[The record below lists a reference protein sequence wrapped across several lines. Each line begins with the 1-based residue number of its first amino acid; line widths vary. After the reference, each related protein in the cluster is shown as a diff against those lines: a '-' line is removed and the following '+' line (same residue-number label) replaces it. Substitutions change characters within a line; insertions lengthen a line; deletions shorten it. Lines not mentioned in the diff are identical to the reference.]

1 MDFGGMKRPELQALC
16 KRHGLP
22 AGGTNADLVARL
34 DAALSGGAEA
44 EEEVVVGMV
53 TRKGCLKRPVGDG
66 GEAKK
71 VTFAVQ
77 QTRGRR
83 LRSRVVWSPVVS
95 KTRGKRA
102 EAGADSAADDG
113 ISVDACANVP
123 VRRSRRNSLTAADAE
138 EIEAAVTVDRK
149 RKCKDQEIA
158 EDVAANAQVVP
169 SRRVTR
175 RSSLSGNAVLLPPAV
190 EKKMGREKA
199 ADGKN
204 KLAAEEQVAEAQDS
218 SAATTVVENKRSR
231 RKRENCDPDVQKS
244 AKVEAPSRT
253 TRSRSVE
260 AALMSPTVVEN
271 KRRKTGD
278 GQPDVELP
286 TVSEVVKKDAPVTR
300 SLRNRVVQVN
310 NSVVEETRTSQQL
323 ENKAQPSRPATRR
336 HKQVESSVEEEDQE
350 QVAVPNKAP
359 LSRRSGRNNSEASN
373 ANSENNKLV
382 SALVEAKD
390 LQPAITEPV
399 RRSTRKSV
407 VSTMLDSEDKD
418 PTEEKNP
425 EAPVMR
431 SMRRSVVPAK
441 DVKGAGQEIQHAKGE
456 DAVKQPAITE
466 PVRKSTRKSLASA
479 MHEKEE
485 NDLSAEKNPGAHVRR
500 SSRKSVVPVKNVGME
515 ESEAGTR
522 KPKVRDHGVAMVI
535 SGNDSQAVLQ
545 RSTGKSSNH
554 YLSDDNETQPG
565 SEKCMSHESVGED
578 VMKLRNHR
586 RSSMEISS
594 SAKDSSNI
602 EDFSGQKFRKQ
613 QRSQTPIEKGDT
625 GANYDRQLRTQQASH
640 STTSKERSSKRRWTT
655 APEEVTSAEEAN
667 DVMVIR
673 EATEYTCKVSH
684 EYCEPS
690 SRIQEICQANATGEE
705 YSSGPSLGTVTL
717 PDEICTTQSVHEAIP
732 GSESSEAA
740 KESLDKSKQ
749 PQEHTAI
756 QHDDNHLSETRNE
769 ELDQSSSVSELH
781 SGFVLEDK
789 TLMGEGSIYVLP
801 AEFAVGDGEG
811 QSPVAGHG
819 SDTASGSA
827 IPTSDNNPEIHCDVI
842 TEESIRA
849 DDLGRCPSMDGKG
862 NLLTN
867 LHSEGAAD
875 NSILP
880 ALNAAKGCSSD
891 ERHSSFGLEVMFTE
905 ASKDTAV
912 EVDGGNKSIT
922 CLTPGFHVG
931 SYCDLED
938 EDVTKEE
945 VVTEWKSFDEHA
957 AAKTDLKSNLNC
969 EFTGIDMD
977 SDCSI
982 AEKNMRLVADKTD
995 EEEATIPVQQDGVQE
1010 GDPEKPSLFSATP
1023 KCKRECGLP
1032 EETVLQSKNQGCSS
1046 SAEQSPF
1053 GIESLLSQ
1061 ESIEK
1066 SVEYDALAASVHTE
1080 IGFDELKECHV
1091 KRALENAHVSKPH
1104 HDTDEGSCPV
1114 SKTDDFMCTSQQG
1127 NGIEAMRGTNSEEV
1141 ACKGEGSDK
1150 LVHCDDPEPSS
1161 EKTDVNEQAPDNAY
1175 GVSDVVLSSTLH
1187 APANENYDAC
1197 LGSNIGLTHQGHK
1210 DQCSEDTEKR
1220 FASKTLSN
1228 DIFEGATSKYIECGD
1243 VLLPAEERSHS
1254 QDDQLNSKLEGT
1266 KVVESGCNFSKD
1278 FSSDLDNGSV
1288 VGIVGERTPPGSS
1301 LPKDLSTEYNTK
1313 QEHLDGPSAEI
1324 FRDGST
1330 TYRGE
1335 NVSRV
1340 GHLATSSKHDGALSE
1355 EAVRTMKK
1363 YAGTC
1368 SSNPR
1373 ELLMDLQSPLSK
1385 EKIEGSISH
1394 DGLAFPSAKSSGNES
1409 VDVEQRVEV
1418 HLGSNMSQLEST
1430 DLLDELIGCSKT
1442 EMLHQ
1447 GHNDRCSE
1455 DREEQVAVVDIVGQ
1469 RTPSGSGLQ
1478 EDYCT
1483 DYNPQQDFLDGCSVE
1498 SSLQGST
1505 TVCWKKNV
1513 SAVAGTIENPS
1524 FSIATTDYKH
1534 DGALSEEAA
1543 HKLKKYTGTC
1553 SEDPKHLVIE
1563 LQSLFS
1569 EASIETSVSHDDLA
1583 FPSAESGINE
1593 PTVCH
1598 FEKPVDTLVSSEPDT
1613 YQGRCHDLS
1622 RAEEKES
1629 CMSASV
1635 QHNES
1640 GGFLRSS
1647 HMKDLV
1653 TSAHINLSDDAHLIE
1668 RNIVVEE
1675 VLCEAKE
1682 KGKSFPT
1689 SDSDV
1694 LQSNSNEY
1702 GPCQTG
1708 QQCVHESSSMQATSN
1723 IEAFNH
1729 DHEESNENNG
1739 GQITPGIPASNMSED
1754 ADIERSEREIGLP
1767 LAAGISALPDEQ
1779 LKHPGDLSAPRT
1791 PEESIV
1797 LQNYCFPGSEGI
1809 ILLAAELFTFQQNV
1823 LFNFLL

>member
-44 EEEVVVGMV
+44 EEEAVLGVA
-53 TRKGCLKRPVGDG
+53 TRKGCLKRPVGDA

-77 QTRGRR
+77 ESRGRR

-102 EAGADSAADDG
+102 EAGVDSAPDDG
-113 ISVDACANVP
+113 ISADAGANVP

-158 EDVAANAQVVP
+158 EDAAANAPVVP

-310 NSVVEETRTSQQL
+310 NPVVEETRTSQQL

-390 LQPAITEPV
+390 LQVAYPLTRRNAKAQDAEKQPIVKEPVRRSTRKSVVSIMLDSEDKDPTEEKNPEAPVRRSMRRSVVPAKDVKGAGEEIQHAKGEDAVKQPAITEPV

-431 SMRRSVVPAK
+431 SMRRSVVSAK
-441 DVKGAGQEIQHAKGE
+441 DVKVAGEEIQHAKGE

-466 PVRKSTRKSLASA
+466 PVRQSTRKSLASA

-500 SSRKSVVPVKNVGME
+500 SSRKSVVPVKDVGEDIQNTKGEDAEKQLSVKQPVRRSSRKSVLPDTLENESGFIVAETNAEAHARRSTRKSVLPNMINTENPDLSKMARNGNFETGKCEDDKQQIVNEPVRRLRRSVVTVTIEEPYKGLHYGNISKIPMRRLTRKSIAFNVVEKGSMDNTEKVGME

-545 RSTGKSSNH
+545 RSIGKSSNH

-565 SEKCMSHESVGED
+565 SEKCMSRESVGED

-673 EATEYTCKVSH
+673 EATEDTCKVSH
-684 EYCEPS
+684 VYCEPS
-690 SRIQEICQANATGEE
+690 SRIQEICQVNATGEE

-717 PDEICTTQSVHEAIP
+717 PDEICSTQSVHEAIP

-769 ELDQSSSVSELH
+769 ELDQSSSVAELH

-789 TLMGEGSIYVLP
+789 TLMGE

-827 IPTSDNNPEIHCDVI
+827 LPTSDNNPEIHCDVI

-931 SYCDLED
+931 SDCGLED
-938 EDVTKEE
+938 EDVIKE
-945 VVTEWKSFDEHA
+945 
-957 AAKTDLKSNLNC
+957 
-969 EFTGIDMD
+969 
-977 SDCSI
+977 
-982 AEKNMRLVADKTD
+982 
-995 EEEATIPVQQDGVQE
+995 
-1010 GDPEKPSLFSATP
+1010 
-1023 KCKRECGLP
+1023 
-1032 EETVLQSKNQGCSS
+1032 
-1046 SAEQSPF
+1046 
-1053 GIESLLSQ
+1053 
-1061 ESIEK
+1061 
-1066 SVEYDALAASVHTE
+1066 
-1080 IGFDELKECHV
+1080 
-1091 KRALENAHVSKPH
+1091 
-1104 HDTDEGSCPV
+1104 
-1114 SKTDDFMCTSQQG
+1114 
-1127 NGIEAMRGTNSEEV
+1127 
-1141 ACKGEGSDK
+1141 
-1150 LVHCDDPEPSS
+1150 
-1161 EKTDVNEQAPDNAY
+1161 
-1175 GVSDVVLSSTLH
+1175 
-1187 APANENYDAC
+1187 
-1197 LGSNIGLTHQGHK
+1197 
-1210 DQCSEDTEKR
+1210 
-1220 FASKTLSN
+1220 
-1228 DIFEGATSKYIECGD
+1228 
-1243 VLLPAEERSHS
+1243 
-1254 QDDQLNSKLEGT
+1254 
-1266 KVVESGCNFSKD
+1266 
-1278 FSSDLDNGSV
+1278 
-1288 VGIVGERTPPGSS
+1288 
-1301 LPKDLSTEYNTK
+1301 
-1313 QEHLDGPSAEI
+1313 
-1324 FRDGST
+1324 
-1330 TYRGE
+1330 
-1335 NVSRV
+1335 
-1340 GHLATSSKHDGALSE
+1340 
-1355 EAVRTMKK
+1355 
-1363 YAGTC
+1363 
-1368 SSNPR
+1368 
-1373 ELLMDLQSPLSK
+1373 
-1385 EKIEGSISH
+1385 
-1394 DGLAFPSAKSSGNES
+1394 
-1409 VDVEQRVEV
+1409 
-1418 HLGSNMSQLEST
+1418 
-1430 DLLDELIGCSKT
+1430 
-1442 EMLHQ
+1442 
-1447 GHNDRCSE
+1447 
-1455 DREEQVAVVDIVGQ
+1455 
-1469 RTPSGSGLQ
+1469 
-1478 EDYCT
+1478 
-1483 DYNPQQDFLDGCSVE
+1483 
-1498 SSLQGST
+1498 
-1505 TVCWKKNV
+1505 
-1513 SAVAGTIENPS
+1513 
-1524 FSIATTDYKH
+1524 
-1534 DGALSEEAA
+1534 
-1543 HKLKKYTGTC
+1543 
-1553 SEDPKHLVIE
+1553 
-1563 LQSLFS
+1563 
-1569 EASIETSVSHDDLA
+1569 
-1583 FPSAESGINE
+1583 GIN
-1593 PTVCH
+1593 
-1598 FEKPVDTLVSSEPDT
+1598 
-1613 YQGRCHDLS
+1613 
-1622 RAEEKES
+1622 
-1629 CMSASV
+1629 
-1635 QHNES
+1635 
-1640 GGFLRSS
+1640 
-1647 HMKDLV
+1647 
-1653 TSAHINLSDDAHLIE
+1653 HL
-1668 RNIVVEE
+1668 
-1675 VLCEAKE
+1675 
-1682 KGKSFPT
+1682 
-1689 SDSDV
+1689 
-1694 LQSNSNEY
+1694 
-1702 GPCQTG
+1702 
-1708 QQCVHESSSMQATSN
+1708 
-1723 IEAFNH
+1723 
-1729 DHEESNENNG
+1729 
-1739 GQITPGIPASNMSED
+1739 
-1754 ADIERSEREIGLP
+1754 
-1767 LAAGISALPDEQ
+1767 
-1779 LKHPGDLSAPRT
+1779 
-1791 PEESIV
+1791 
-1797 LQNYCFPGSEGI
+1797 
-1809 ILLAAELFTFQQNV
+1809 
-1823 LFNFLL
+1823 